1 MFARII
7 GSDLILDERH
17 DAPPWNCAPAPA
29 ARTVPGIPCHD
40 KGIHPIEFR
49 KEYYVLFPEAKGTRH
64 EINNKV
70 PRRFQWITGH
80 EAGLFGCSHGIMDAR
95 MTSALIPAF
104 SPEEKEK
111 RLPPISRIKPL
122 DWSNRWAKGR
132 NVCLGKILSRGRG

>member
-40 KGIHPIEFR
+40 KVIHPIEFR

-64 EINNKV
+64 EINNNNVSRFPDTPARGQGDAADFGKPFF
-70 PRRFQWITGH
+70 PRSQN
-80 EAGLFGCSHGIMDAR
+80 SAR
-95 MTSALIPAF
+95 EPDLNFTRQP
-104 SPEEKEK
+104 
-111 RLPPISRIKPL
+111 
-122 DWSNRWAKGR
+122 
-132 NVCLGKILSRGRG
+132 